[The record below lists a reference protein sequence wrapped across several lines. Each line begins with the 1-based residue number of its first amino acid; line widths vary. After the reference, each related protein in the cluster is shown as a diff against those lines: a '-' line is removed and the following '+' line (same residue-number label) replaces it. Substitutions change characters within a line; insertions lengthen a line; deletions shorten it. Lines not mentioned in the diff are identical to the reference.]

1 MKKFYK
7 ILFLELIFCLLIIK
21 VSASEEYFNV
31 RRYNSNIE
39 NKYLDLIDANTKL
52 SDYLQKFTP
61 NNEYSINVDLEDKQ
75 YIFTGSKLSIYKS
88 GTLVDQLTNIV
99 RGDINGDG
107 KISSIDYVKIK
118 NHIME
123 KNIISDSIFLSAADI
138 DFDSKISSRDYVRIR
153 NIVMGAKKFTIELNS
168 NGAILENN
176 SISCVTSGSECEIT
190 LPEISTDGTVIGWST
205 NPNSTTSNYSVNQ
218 KIKLTKDMTLYAIT
232 KKTFTATFDKNAA
245 TSLSYT
251 TKSCDAYNGDT
262 SCTVKTPTIIV
273 QL

>member
-7 ILFLELIFCLLIIK
+7 ILFLELIFWLLIIK
-21 VSASEEYFNV
+21 VNASEEYFNV

-123 KNIISDSIFLSAADI
+123 KNIYL
-138 DFDSKISSRDYVRIR
+138 
-153 NIVMGAKKFTIELNS
+153 IVSF
-168 NGAILENN
+168 
-176 SISCVTSGSECEIT
+176 C
-190 LPEISTDGTVIGWST
+190 
-205 NPNSTTSNYSVNQ
+205 
-218 KIKLTKDMTLYAIT
+218 
-232 KKTFTATFDKNAA
+232 
-245 TSLSYT
+245 
-251 TKSCDAYNGDT
+251 
-262 SCTVKTPTIIV
+262 
-273 QL
+273 QLQI